1 MSDNLAHA
9 LSGAGGGII
18 SMMIT
23 YPLVAISSR
32 LQVQKNNSL
41 RKDEHYKNTVDAFV
55 KIINREGPK
64 GLYSGFASGIFGIA
78 VTNGVYYYCY
88 EAVKKLVTKQ
98 DQGPITTTQSIISGS
113 LAGIAVVIATHP
125 IWTVNTRMS
134 VQRRTLSS
142 KNKRPTTLQVFLYIL
157 KKEGIVGL
165 YSGCKAAM
173 ILVMNPIIQY
183 AIFENLKARMM
194 ASKGGL
200 SGSDYFLL
208 GALSKLC
215 ATIIMYP
222 YILIKSR
229 LQMSD
234 NTKER
239 NLGVLENMRLV
250 IKNEGIAG
258 LYSGLN
264 SKLLQSVLSSAFL
277 FYAKEVLFDWSVWI
291 LVVLRARKSMQ

>member
-1 MSDNLAHA
+1 MIL
-9 LSGAGGGII
+9 LSN
-18 SMMIT
+18 
-23 YPLVAISSR
+23 VA
-32 LQVQKNNSL
+32 
-41 RKDEHYKNTVDAFV
+41 A
-55 KIINREGPK
+55 
-64 GLYSGFASGIFGIA
+64 
-78 VTNGVYYYCY
+78 GVYYYCY

-98 DQGPITTTQSIISGS
+98 GQGPITTTQSMLSGS

-125 IWTVNTRMS
+125 IWTVNTRIS

-142 KNKRPTTLQVFLYIL
+142 KSKRPTTLQVFLYIL
-157 KKEGIVGL
+157 KKEGIAGL

-183 AIFENLKARMM
+183 AIFENLKTRLMT
-194 ASKGGL
+194 SKGGL
-200 SGSDYFLL
+200 SGLDYFLL

-229 LQMSD
+229 LQMSE
-234 NTKER
+234 NAKER
-239 NLGVLENMRLV
+239 NVGVLENMRLV
-250 IKNEGIAG
+250 VKNEGIAG

-291 LVVLRARKSMQ
+291 LVVLKARKSMQ